1 MMRERRELPPK
12 SERIIEPFRIF
23 GNVYFVGTY
32 AESSH
37 IIDTGEG
44 LIMIDTGSTPNLSV
58 ILAGI
63 QKLGFA
69 PTDVKYII
77 NSHWH
82 HDHTEATRAMVELS
96 GAKTL
101 IGREDYEKAKRFFDA
116 DILISEDDTLTLGNT
131 TINFIETP
139 GHTKGTL
146 SFFFNV
152 EEEGRVVRAGMF
164 GGAGLNTLVK
174 GKFDY
179 EDCRDDYRKSVNRL
193 LEEKVEL
200 FIGNHSWNNH
210 TYEKWLDLCETGE
223 NHFVDPSEWT
233 EFLRSCLRKLDE
245 TIAKDNV

>member
-1 MMRERRELPPK
+1 MIIKRELPPK
-12 SERIIEPFRIF
+12 SERKIDPFRMF

-37 IIDTGEG
+37 VIDTGEG
-44 LIMIDTGSTPNLSV
+44 LIMIDTGSPSNLSV
-58 ILAGI
+58 ILAGLE
-63 QKLGFA
+63 KLGFV
-69 PTDVKYII
+69 PSDVKYII

-82 HDHTEATRAMVELS
+82 WDHTEATGAMVELS

-101 IGREDYEKAKRFFDA
+101 IGREDYEKAKRYFDA
-116 DILISEDDTLTLGNT
+116 DILISEGDTLTLGNT

-164 GGAGLNTLVK
+164 GGAGVNTLHQ

-179 EDCRDDYRKSVNRL
+179 EGCREDYRKSVNRL
-193 LEEKVEL
+193 LGEKVEL
-200 FIGNHSWNNH
+200 FLGNHSWNNH

-223 NHFVDPSEWT
+223 NLFVDPSEWT
-233 EFLRSCLRKLDE
+233 RFLESCLRKLDE
-245 TIAKDNV
+245 TIAKDN